1 MAASRMMGI
10 VFPNTRDNK
19 LGGLTL
25 ERSTGSLPFASRYRL
40 IDFALSRMVHAR
52 VHTVGVI
59 MQHNYRSLMEHIGS
73 GKEWDLSRKRGGIT
87 FFPPYSGADAAGLYR
102 GSLEAL
108 AGIQSYLK
116 QVQEE
121 YVVVTDC
128 DIICSVDLNQVLEYH
143 IAKGAAIT
151 LICSRDP
158 HDSAVRVTA
167 DQNGALLTASHGE
180 GDLMFDN
187 MYIISRQLLLQL
199 VKEAANQNR
208 YSFVDTCLIKP
219 EHDLPIYCYEYEGFC
234 RHIDSLQAYF
244 DISMS
249 LLDPGVRRQIFCPE
263 RPIYTR
269 VRDEVPVK
277 YGLSADVANSLV
289 ADGCII
295 EGHVEN
301 CIVFRGVH
309 IGRGAVVKNSILMQS
324 GTIGNGASLDYC
336 ICDRDVLVSANRHL
350 AGCANFPL
358 YLPRDTH
365 V

>member
-1 MAASRMMGI
+1 MAASKMMGI
-10 VFPNTRDNK
+10 IFPNTRDQK

-40 IDFALSRMVHAR
+40 IDFALSRMVHAG

-87 FFPPYSGADAAGLYR
+87 FFPPYANAGAAGLYR

-108 AGIQSYLK
+108 AGIRPYLK
-116 QVQEE
+116 QAQED

-128 DIICSVDLNQVLEYH
+128 DIICSIDLNRVLEYH

-151 LICSRDP
+151 IICSHGSNRAD
-158 HDSAVRVTA
+158 VRVTA
-167 DQNGALLTASHGE
+167 DENGALLSASYGKGE
-180 GDLMFDN
+180 MMFNN

-199 VKEAANQNR
+199 VSEATNQNH
-208 YSFVDTCLIKP
+208 YSFVDTCLITEDRAFP
-219 EHDLPIYCYEYEGFC
+219 VYCYEYEGLC
-234 RHIDSLQAYF
+234 CHIDSMQDYF
-244 DISMS
+244 NISMS
-249 LLDPGVRRQIFCPE
+249 LLDPTVRRALFCPE

-277 YGLSADVANSLV
+277 YGLSAQVENSLV

-295 EGHVEN
+295 EGRVEN

-309 IGRGAVVKNSILMQS
+309 IGRGAVVRDCILMQGS
-324 GTIGNGASLDYC
+324 MVGNAATLDHC
-336 ICDRDVLVSANRHL
+336 ICDRDVLVSPHRRL
-350 AGCANFPL
+350 AGCDGFPL